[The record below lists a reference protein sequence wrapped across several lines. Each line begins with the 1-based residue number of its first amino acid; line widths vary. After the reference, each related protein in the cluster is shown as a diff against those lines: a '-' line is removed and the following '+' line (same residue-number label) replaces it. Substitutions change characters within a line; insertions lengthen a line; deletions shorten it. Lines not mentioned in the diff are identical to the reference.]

1 MFHSHCTLSR
11 KGPSGAIWVAAY
23 FFKKLKK
30 SLVIETDIPSSVD
43 KILQDEMNAVTY
55 RVMAYLL
62 LGIARIYSKKVEY
75 LYVDCNKVLTEINE
89 FVVTTKNSARKEKQ
103 TPYYAITLPKRFELD
118 SFDLGIIEDLTGSNM
133 VCHEEITLKDSMW
146 KNDITLSVDEN
157 HGEEFTPLHSICYSD
172 DTLFKEVFSPH
183 LKDSEMQASSLH
195 HDIVSEN
202 FQVSAFSDENYE
214 IEVFG
219 IENTHIKAIE
229 QFNED
234 HRSDEEEMKKE
245 KMLQYEHVV
254 PEASTEMV
262 LTDRFSHEETV
273 IVKEVSIT
281 EHLKLSEEDNQSVGI
296 RSENELEFMNGGDN
310 ISILERS
317 MEKLRDNSA
326 TLVDS
331 MDINMSWSAQNEP
344 TKLIGTDSEGDTLNF
359 LEMQSPEMEDHDG
372 TRNSLQLS
380 ISLDGMFDSKFP
392 DFTGTKT
399 PEFTTIS
406 TPANKERPRTSR
418 KRKCIVD
425 DPIVLSNEKF
435 KRSIYDAS
443 NLVSKR
449 SKCPRSGLAVW
460 KASQIS
466 TLSFG
471 FSVPL
476 MSCVSPELKSLLS
489 KTLVNISESAELVKS
504 HENLDDPSSPAF
516 DMLVKMDSPVT
527 VSKTGEHSNEPEIS
541 GSPTTYRSEQTT
553 ISVDRASVSEAS
565 VLEQLSTSEPQT
577 SDRLEQIA
585 IAPGTPVRCSTSAR
599 LFGSPDSPKVP
610 NSKAQLR
617 FCEEDALEP
626 GSPAR
631 TRMVCGCLLQNFRN
645 QRVQTVGEAANLR
658 QLLSR
663 KTRKES
669 AKVFYEILV
678 LKTKNCVDVRQD
690 CAYGDILVWKLGNW
704 DTQAS
709 FDVE

>member
-43 KILQDEMNAVTY
+43 KILQDEPNAVTY

-89 FVVTTKNSARKEKQ
+89 FVVSTKNSARKEKQ

-118 SFDLGIIEDLTGSNM
+118 AFDLGILEDLTGSNM

-146 KNDITLSVDEN
+146 KNDITLSIDEN

-183 LKDSEMQASSLH
+183 LKDSEMQASSLC

-219 IENTHIKAIE
+219 IGNTHIKAIE

-245 KMLQYEHVV
+245 KMLQYEHVL

-281 EHLKLSEEDNQSVGI
+281 EHLKLSEEDNQIVGI
-296 RSENELEFMNGGDN
+296 RSENELEFVNGDDN
-310 ISILERS
+310 ISTSERS

-331 MDINMSWSAQNEP
+331 MDINVSWSAQNEP
-344 TKLIGTDSEGDTLNF
+344 TKLIGTDSEGDALDF
-359 LEMQSPEMEDHDG
+359 LEMQSPEMEDRDG
-372 TRNSLQLS
+372 ARNSLQLS

-466 TLSFG
+466 S
-471 FSVPL
+471 
-476 MSCVSPELKSLLS
+476 VSPELKSLLS
-489 KTLVNISESAELVKS
+489 KTLVNISESAELVRS

-553 ISVDRASVSEAS
+553 TSVDRASVSEAS

-631 TRMVCGCLLQNFRN
+631 TRMVGGYLLQNFRN
-645 QRVQTVGEAANLR
+645 QRGQTVEEGANLR
-658 QLLSR
+658 HLLSR

-678 LKTKNCVDVRQD
+678 LKTKNCVDVKQD

-704 DTQAS
+704 DTEAS